1 MVKDSK
7 PFTDK
12 YREIIKILLQYSNL
26 SNAEIA
32 AQIGTDISHIRD
44 FREEY
49 KKEFDKDSDS
59 VPWVDKYSKNST
71 DNDFSETL
79 TVDAEPSATQDV
91 DSDSRVIKN
100 SSKRR
105 RSITNRDELFELVQQ
120 IADIGGWEFEQQT
133 GTVRWSEQLYRIHSL
148 DDGSIETIDNAIS
161 YYHPAD
167 QKVVREA
174 LNSLLADEEAYDI
187 EARIVRPDG
196 EVRWVRIR
204 GVPWYEDGTLVGAH
218 GTLQD
223 ITDKKQRE
231 QQLVLFHEAVEQA
244 GHGVV
249 ITNREGEIEYANQ
262 TYQRDTGYELSNL
275 LGKSPRISSS
285 GKHEEEFYEEMWETI
300 LAGDVWETEELI
312 NRRKSGE
319 LYHVDQTIAPITTD
333 DGEITHFVG
342 IESDI
347 TDLRLREQRLDVLNR
362 ILRHN
367 LRNSITVIQGHLSEI
382 NSAVDSAGLQS
393 QVEMVN
399 DRIDQLTLISSKVST
414 LQSLFDRNF
423 ATDTAYN
430 VTGTVDSLTAEYD
443 SQYPD
448 ALITTTT
455 PTEDVN
461 VRCDG
466 RIKVALEE
474 AIENAIIHNDRESPE
489 VAVDVF
495 YPDDSGSR
503 VTVQVA
509 DNGPG
514 IPEQDQEAIEIGEET
529 ALTHASGIGLW
540 ITYWLVKAFGGDL
553 NVSDNE
559 PRGSIVKMTLPTS
572 EHQPD

>member
-1 MVKDSK
+1 MVKDSES
-7 PFTDK
+7 FTKAD
-12 YREIIKILLQYSNL
+12 REIIKKLLQYTNL
-26 SNAEIA
+26 TNAEIA
-32 AQIGTDISHIRD
+32 AKFGMDISHINEVC
-44 FREEY
+44 EEY
-49 KKEFDKDSDS
+49 EKEFDEGSDS
-59 VPWVDKYSKNST
+59 VPWVDKYSENHT

-79 TVDAEPSATQDV
+79 TVDAELSATQDV
-91 DSDSRVIKN
+91 DKSSRVTEN
-100 SSKRR
+100 TSKQR

-120 IADIGGWEFEQQT
+120 IADIGGWEFEQRT
-133 GTVRWSEQLYRIHSL
+133 DTVRWSEQLYRIHGL
-148 DDGSIETIDNAIS
+148 DDGSIETIDDAIS
-161 YYHPAD
+161 HYHPAD
-167 QKVVREA
+167 QEVIRET
-174 LNSLLADEEAYDI
+174 LNSLLTDEEGYDI
-187 EARIVRPDG
+187 EAQMVRPDD

-231 QQLVLFHEAVEQA
+231 QKLELFHEAVEQA

-249 ITNREGEIEYANQ
+249 ITNRKGKIEYANQ
-262 TYQRDTGYELSNL
+262 TYQEDTGYELSNI
-275 LGKSPRISSS
+275 LGKTPRISRS
-285 GKHEEEFYEEMWETI
+285 GKHDEEFYEEMWETI

-319 LYHVDQTIAPITTD
+319 LYHVDQTIAPITTE

-342 IESDI
+342 IESEI
-347 TDLRLREQRLDVLNR
+347 TNLRLREQRLDVLNR

-382 NSAVDSAGLQS
+382 NSAVDSAELQS
-393 QVEMVN
+393 HVETVH

-414 LQSLFDRNF
+414 LQSLFDGDF
-423 ATDTAYN
+423 STDTAYDI
-430 VTGTVDSLTAEYD
+430 TGTVDSLTEEFD
-443 SQYPD
+443 LQYPD
-448 ALITTTT
+448 ALITTIT

-489 VAVDVF
+489 VAVNVF

-503 VTVQVA
+503 ITVQIA
-509 DNGPG
+509 DKGPG

-540 ITYWLVKAFGGDL
+540 IIYWLVKAFGGDL

-559 PRGSIVKMTLPTS
+559 PRGSVVEMTLPTS